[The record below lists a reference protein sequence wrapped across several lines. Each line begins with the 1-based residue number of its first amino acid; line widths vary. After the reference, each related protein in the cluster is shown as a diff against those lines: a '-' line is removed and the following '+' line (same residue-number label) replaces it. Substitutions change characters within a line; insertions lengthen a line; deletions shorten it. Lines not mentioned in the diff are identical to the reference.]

1 MKNEATQLAQHTHD
15 LNQQRQD
22 LVATITKEAEQI
34 LSQTEQPHLVN
45 VIAGQNWHEG
55 VLGIVASRIT
65 EETKRPTIVLTLT
78 EDNLYKGS
86 GRQLRDLIFLMHLI
100 RTGNCLKV
108 SGADMHK
115 RVVFRS
121 SRITLLVFK

>member
-1 MKNEATQLAQHTHD
+1 M
-15 LNQQRQD
+15 
-22 LVATITKEAEQI
+22 VATITKEAEQI

-86 GRQLRDLIFLMHLI
+86 GRSVEGFNLFDAFDPHRKLFESFGGHAQACGLSIKPDNLAGFQ
-100 RTGNCLKV
+100 
-108 SGADMHK
+108 
-115 RVVFRS
+115 
-121 SRITLLVFK
+121 